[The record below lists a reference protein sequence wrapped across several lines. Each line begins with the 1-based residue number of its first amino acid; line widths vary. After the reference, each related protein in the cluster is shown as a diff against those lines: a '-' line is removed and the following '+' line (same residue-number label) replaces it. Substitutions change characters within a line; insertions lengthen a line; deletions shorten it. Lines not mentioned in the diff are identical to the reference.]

1 MKQLSLPFVTK
12 PALYRAFWKVIRFF
26 SPLIRFCSIYWITTG
41 CHLYSGE
48 MFLVFS
54 IYQRLSRPAPLLLQ
68 LSLHVCCSVPGTFM
82 QLMVQIVHFFP
93 LVLVLSWPYVLLSL
107 FQPTAVWALQCV
119 VKNLSAFIPEQ
130 FSSWF
135 FFSIIAH
142 VGNHERRKNL
152 SLGCN

>member
-93 LVLVLSWPYVLLSL
+93 LVLVLSWPYVLLS
-107 FQPTAVWALQCV
+107 FPTHCCLSLAMCCEESVSVHPRAV
-119 VKNLSAFIPEQ
+119 FILV
-130 FSSWF
+130 